1 MGEQQLESYRIYYK
15 SLVSAGNF
23 VRVKETALVQPLGR
37 LGFTGTSRYMSSPAH
52 AALNQQALQ
61 GCGSVDSMLASSMIT
76 HWRNRNVR
84 RRVRISRSIVHAAAI
99 REYRLAALHR
109 RRVRARRPLVP
120 RAHAYACTRARETW
134 SVVSAISIYIER
146 TNLVYAW

>member
-1 MGEQQLESYRIYYK
+1 MGEQQSKSYRIYYK

-37 LGFTGTSRYMSSPAH
+37 LGFTGTRSSTYMSSPAH

-84 RRVRISRSIVHAAAI
+84 RRV
-99 REYRLAALHR
+99 
-109 RRVRARRPLVP
+109 
-120 RAHAYACTRARETW
+120 
-134 SVVSAISIYIER
+134 
-146 TNLVYAW
+146 